1 MTSLFFHVDH
11 LNARIKLLPLW
22 SDQFEVDTVKLH
34 GARINLSRNSEG
46 VTNWSDLVQAEADTR
61 AQRDSTSLPL
71 AAVVFGGVDIQ
82 DASFSWDDQT
92 TEEQYVISDFN
103 MNTGELVYGEPV
115 QLTLRFN
122 ANSTKPQLSSTTA
135 LSSTITYDL
144 DNERY
149 DISPLQFDSTIT
161 GANVPGGEAT
171 IHLESTITI
180 DLENETLAI
189 TVLEFDALETQI
201 SGIINATN
209 IRSTTPSLKVEM
221 NVTGEDLATWVRVA
235 EIEPLATQI
244 ENQPDRR
251 FELVA
256 LVDADMQRGDV
267 TLSGLDARLL
277 GASFKGDIKGR
288 NIQSTAPSYNA
299 SLEMQGNDLS
309 ILLKLAGIEPLA
321 SQIAE
326 LSDRQFDIV
335 TSLDADMSSGD
346 VDISRL
352 NAKLLGATI
361 QGNVSARN
369 IQSSTPEFKGS
380 LNAAGPDLPMLM
392 QVIGQFQGSD
402 SSLSK
407 YGKQLSRVPSKAFTI
422 NTDFDSNLKSGNID
436 LPSLAID
443 AFGIKLQSNLT
454 AKEMQKSNGSVSG
467 KLTVSASRLKE
478 VLIALEQKTFAEVLQ
493 SVNFNAVISGTRS
506 NLVLN
511 PMDLKLTFSGKQIP
525 NSPVDLLISAN
536 TIVNLDSESLALNN
550 LALSGQFGVVRF
562 GPERQGR
569 REREQSAELSGIQ
582 WPAGSR
588 PL

>member
-1 MTSLFFHVDH
+1 MKTLVKSLVVLVGVMLVLCIMVVFLLSTKDPNDYKGWISTKFQEQTGRTLTLKGDIELTFYPWLGMQANGVTISNAAGFGDQPFFHVDH

-34 GARINLSRNSEG
+34 GAQINLSRNSEG
-46 VTNWSDLVQAEADTR
+46 VTNWEDLVQAEGGGTS

-92 TEEQYVISDFN
+92 TDEQYAISDFN

-115 QLTLRFN
+115 QLTLGFD
-122 ANSTKPQLSSTTA
+122 ANSTKPQLSSTAA
-135 LSSTITYDL
+135 LSGTITYDL

-161 GANVPGGEAT
+161 GPNVPGGEAA
-171 IHLESTITI
+171 IHLASTITI

-189 TVLEFDALETQI
+189 TDLEFEALGTKI
-201 SGIINATN
+201 SGVINATN
-209 IRSTTPSLKVEM
+209 IRLTTPSLQMEM
-221 NVTGEDLATWVRVA
+221 KVTGEDLATLVRLA

-256 LVDADMQRGDV
+256 LVDADMQRGDI

-277 GASFKGDIKGR
+277 GASFKGDIKAR
-288 NIQSTAPSYNA
+288 NIQSAAPSYNA

-326 LSDRQFDIV
+326 LSDRRFDIV

-369 IQSSTPEFKGS
+369 IQSTTPEFKGP

-407 YGKQLSRVPSKAFTI
+407 YGKQLSRVRSKAFTI
-422 NTDFDSNLKSGNID
+422 NTDFDANLKSGNID

-443 AFGIKLQSNLT
+443 ALGIKLQSNLT

-467 KLTVSASRLKE
+467 KLTVSANRQRSMTNRSKQCLS
-478 VLIALEQKTFAEVLQ
+478 Q
-493 SVNFNAVISGTRS
+493 SKAILHMV
-506 NLVLN
+506 
-511 PMDLKLTFSGKQIP
+511 
-525 NSPVDLLISAN
+525 
-536 TIVNLDSESLALNN
+536 
-550 LALSGQFGVVRF
+550 
-562 GPERQGR
+562 
-569 REREQSAELSGIQ
+569 
-582 WPAGSR
+582 
-588 PL
+588 